1 MMTDFYSI
9 DSYQPSP
16 QDKLFFDANVWIYIC
31 GPIGNYNR
39 NIVQKY
45 DLFLKRALQ
54 VNAQVCVSSLVL
66 SEFFNRSV
74 RIEFES
80 VQKTDPQKYQN
91 FKKDFRNTPSY
102 NQTAK
107 VLHDIIK
114 KQILKIGKV
123 IDDGF
128 SEININ
134 RLLDDP
140 TNYDFND
147 RYYQEL
153 AEIKNLKIVTND
165 TDFAVCGLRIPI
177 ITANLKLLQG
187 TVNQTP

>member
-1 MMTDFYSI
+1 MTDFYSI

-16 QDKLFFDANVWIYIC
+16 QDKLFLDANVWIYIC
-31 GPIGNYNR
+31 SPIGNYKR
-39 NIVQKY
+39 NTVQKY
-45 DLFLKRALQ
+45 DRFLKCALQ
-54 VNAQVCVSSLVL
+54 AKAEVYVSSLVL

-80 VQKTDPQKYQN
+80 AQRTDPRRYQN
-91 FKKDFRNTPSY
+91 FKKDFRNTACY
-102 NQTAK
+102 NQIAK

-114 KQILKIGKV
+114 NQIFKMGKV
-123 IDDGF
+123 IDDAF

-140 TNYDFND
+140 NNYDFND

-153 AEIKNLKIVTND
+153 AEIKNLKIVTHD
-165 TDFAVCGLRIPI
+165 ADFAVCSLKIPI
-177 ITANLKLLQG
+177 ITANQELLQR
-187 TVNQTP
+187 TVTQES

>member
-9 DSYQPSP
+9 ESYQPSP
-16 QDKLFFDANVWIYIC
+16 QDKFFFDANVWIYIC
-31 GPIGNYNR
+31 NPIGNYNR

-45 DLFLKRALQ
+45 DRFLKRALQ
-54 VNAQVCVSSLVL
+54 VKAEVYVSSLVL

-80 VQKTDPQKYQN
+80 VQKKEPQRYQN

-102 NQTAK
+102 NQAAK

-128 SEININ
+128 SEIN
-134 RLLDDP
+134 
-140 TNYDFND
+140 TN
-147 RYYQEL
+147 
-153 AEIKNLKIVTND
+153 
-165 TDFAVCGLRIPI
+165 
-177 ITANLKLLQG
+177 
-187 TVNQTP
+187 

>member
-1 MMTDFYSI
+1 LCF
-9 DSYQPSP
+9 
-16 QDKLFFDANVWIYIC
+16 LF
-31 GPIGNYNR
+31 
-39 NIVQKY
+39 
-45 DLFLKRALQ
+45 
-54 VNAQVCVSSLVL
+54 SL

-74 RIEFES
+74 RIELDS
-80 VQKTDPQKYQN
+80 VKKINPQKYQD
-91 FKKDFRNTPSY
+91 FKKDFRNTPGY

-114 KQILKIGKV
+114 KQILKIEKV

-140 TNYDFND
+140 INYDFND

-165 TDFAVCGLRIPI
+165 TDFAVCGLRVPI
-177 ITANLKLLQG
+177 ITANHKLLQG

>member
-9 DSYQPSP
+9 DSYQLTP

-31 GPIGNYNR
+31 SPIGNYNW

-45 DLFLKRALQ
+45 DRFLKRALQ
-54 VNAQVCVSSLVL
+54 VQAEVYISSLVL

-74 RIEFES
+74 RIEFGCR
-80 VQKTDPQKYQN
+80 QKTDPQKYQN
-91 FKKDFRNTPSY
+91 FKKDFRNTASY
-102 NQTAK
+102 NQIAK

-134 RLLDDP
+134 RLFDDP
-140 TNYDFND
+140 NNYDFND

-165 TDFAVCGLRIPI
+165 ADFAVCKLKIPI
-177 ITANLKLLQG
+177 ITANYKLLKG
-187 TVNQTP
+187 IV